1 MWCIVILCEAKLPFT
16 DTFQFVDLWNK
27 NSTNLHCNL
36 HEVQSSEQQFPAS
49 VGHSRQEGKENERP
63 PLSSE
68 TLFCITADHIDHWC
82 GMCMPC
88 LACAPG
94 ISVPTVIVQTGSV
107 SCVAHD

>member
-16 DTFQFVDLWNK
+16 DTFQFVDLCNK

-36 HEVQSSEQQFPAS
+36 HEVQSSEQQFPAG

-68 TLFCITADHIDHWC
+68 TLFCITADHIC
-82 GMCMPC
+82 TQN
-88 LACAPG
+88 LLVFKT
-94 ISVPTVIVQTGSV
+94 SFV
-107 SCVAHD
+107 

>member
-16 DTFQFVDLWNK
+16 DTFQFVDLCNK

-68 TLFCITADHIDHWC
+68 TLFCITADHIC
-82 GMCMPC
+82 NRNS
-88 LACAPG
+88 LVFKT
-94 ISVPTVIVQTGSV
+94 SFV
-107 SCVAHD
+107 